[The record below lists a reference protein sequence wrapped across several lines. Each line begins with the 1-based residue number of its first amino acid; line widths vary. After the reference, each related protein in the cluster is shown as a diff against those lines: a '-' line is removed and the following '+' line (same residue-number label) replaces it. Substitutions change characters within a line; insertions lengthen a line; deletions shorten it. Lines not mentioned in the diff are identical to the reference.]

1 MTGDTNST
9 KISSAGWL
17 THIREADWLDKERV
31 RAYAVIYLIGSLVMI
46 ANTYVKAMGETGS
59 DFLAFWG
66 AAKITLTKGAAASYD
81 IALQKAVQASTGF
94 DEVFA
99 FVNPPPFLFAVTPF
113 GALPY
118 PIAWIAWVVTTFAIW
133 FAISWRIAP
142 RFWPLILA
150 YPGAM
155 IAASHAQNG
164 LLTGALL
171 VGGVALAGT
180 RPLVGGAM
188 IGALVIKPHLA
199 VLLPFWLA
207 AGGKW
212 KAFIAAGISAV
223 GLLALS
229 WLVFGTETMLAYT
242 TSWEKSA
249 ILMAQD
255 DDEFFLRMATLYG
268 QLRVWAGHE
277 IALAANVLTAL
288 GMIAIVW
295 LSWKRFD
302 GDMTA
307 TGALALAATPLAS
320 PYLFNYDLAFLILPT
335 LWLTAEARDREGG
348 FRPWDKLILLA
359 LWIAPFAT
367 RAAALPL
374 QLNLMPLASA
384 AMVWLIWQRGK
395 AAA

>member
-1 MTGDTNST
+1 MTGETNSQ
-9 KISSAGWL
+9 SSGL
-17 THIREADWLDKERV
+17 LRHIRDATWLDKSRV
-31 RAYAVIYLIGSLVMI
+31 RAYAVIYFLGSLGMI
-46 ANTYVKAMGETGS
+46 ANTYAKAMSGVGS

-66 AAKITLTKGAAASYD
+66 AARITLTQGAAATYD

-94 DEVFA
+94 DKVFA

-113 GALPY
+113 GVLPY

-133 FAISWRIAP
+133 FAITWKVYP

-171 VGGVALAGT
+171 VGGVVFASK
-180 RPLVGGAM
+180 RPWLGGAM

-199 VLLPFWLA
+199 VLMPFWLA

-223 GLLALS
+223 SLLALS

-255 DDEFFLRMATLYG
+255 DDDFFLRMATLYG

-277 IALAANVLTAL
+277 IALAANALVALLMVVL
-288 GMIAIVW
+288 VW
-295 LSWKRFD
+295 RSWKRFG
-302 GDMTA
+302 GDMA
-307 TGALALAATPLAS
+307 ASGALALAATPLAS
-320 PYLFNYDLAFLILPT
+320 PYLFNYDIAFLILPT
-335 LWLTAEARDREGG
+335 LWLVAEARNRETG
-348 FRPWDKLILLA
+348 FRPWEKLTFLV
-359 LWIAPFAT
+359 LWLAPFVT

-374 QLNLMPLASA
+374 HLNLMPLASA

-395 AAA
+395 TQ

>member
-1 MTGDTNST
+1 MTGDAQQQQNRDTGLVSLLRD
-9 KISSAGWL
+9 A
-17 THIREADWLDKERV
+17 AWLDKERV
-31 RAYAVIYLIGSLVMI
+31 RAYAVIYFLGSLGMI
-46 ANTYVKAMGETGS
+46 ANTYVKAMGGVGS

-66 AAKITLTKGAAASYD
+66 AAKITLSEGAAATYD

-118 PIAWIAWVVTTFAIW
+118 PAAWIAWVVTTFALW
-133 FAISWRIAP
+133 FAVSWKVAP

-171 VGGVALAGT
+171 VGGVALAGK
-180 RPLVGGAM
+180 RPLLGGAM

-229 WLVFGTETMLAYT
+229 WWVFGTETMLAYT

-249 ILMAQD
+249 LLMAQD
-255 DDEFFLRMATLYG
+255 DDDFFLRMATLYS
-268 QLRVWAGHE
+268 QLRIWAGHE
-277 IALAANVLTAL
+277 IALGINVVVATA
-288 GMIAIVW
+288 MIALVW
-295 LSWKRFD
+295 LSWKRFG
-302 GDMTA
+302 GDMA
-307 TGALALAATPLAS
+307 ASGALALAATPLAS

-335 LWLTAEARDREGG
+335 LWLVAEARDRKGS
-348 FRPWDKLILLA
+348 FRPWDKAILLM
-359 LWIAPFAT
+359 LWLAPFVT

-374 QLNLMPLASA
+374 HLNLMPLASA

-395 AAA
+395 AA